1 MVWTPEWFGVDRD
14 VLRRVLSA
22 LSERGA
28 DHGEIFLQHARTTR
42 VMMEDGILGRAEVHV
57 EHGAGLRAVV
67 GDRVG
72 YAFTEDLSERSLTEA
87 ARTAAG
93 IAKGGSAHAPVAL
106 TDGRPQGERYR
117 LERTWGE
124 VGVRE
129 RIELVH
135 RVEALARDLD
145 PRIHQVQASLIDID
159 ERVVI
164 ASRDGRV
171 TLDDRPMVRLG
182 VQITARSGGEVR
194 TGSSNLAG
202 RRGIDWFDETRLRQ
216 VAREAVERTVVQFD
230 AVQPRSGEWP
240 VILAAGASGILLHE
254 AVGHGMEA
262 DFARRDETIYA
273 SMVGRQVAPPFV
285 TIVDDGT
292 QPGERGAVEVDD
304 EGTEGQRTVLVREG
318 VLETFLHDRVS
329 AAHYGLRSTGSGRRE
344 SYRHAPMPRMRS
356 TYMEAGPHAAEE
368 IVRSVKYG
376 ILAETFANGQV
387 QIGAGDYTFF
397 VRGGWL
403 VEDGKL
409 TAPIRDVNI
418 IGNGPE
424 TLQRVTMVG
433 DDLKLDTG
441 GWTCGKD
448 GQRVAVSQGMPTVLV
463 SRLTVGGA

>member
-1 MVWTPEWFGVDRD
+1 MWTPEWFGVDRD
-14 VLRRVLSA
+14 VLRRVLSVLA
-22 LSERGA
+22 ERGA

-42 VMMEDGILGRAEVHV
+42 VVMEDGILGRAEVRV
-57 EHGAGLRAVV
+57 DHGAGLRAVV

-72 YAFTEDLSERSLTEA
+72 YAFTEDLSERSLTDA
-87 ARTAAG
+87 ARTAAS
-93 IAKGGSAHAPVAL
+93 IAQGGVRHGPVAL
-106 TDGRPQGERYR
+106 VDGRPQGDRYR
-117 LERTWGE
+117 LQRGWGE
-124 VGVRE
+124 VAVRE
-129 RIELVH
+129 RIDLVH

-145 PRIHQVQASLIDID
+145 PRVQQVQASLIDVD

-164 ASRDGRV
+164 ASIDGRV
-171 TLDDRPMVRLG
+171 TLDDRPMARLG
-182 VQITARSGGEVR
+182 VQITAVSEGRVR

-202 RRGIDWFDETRLRQ
+202 RRGLDWFDEGRLQQ
-216 VAREAVERTVVQFD
+216 VAKEAVERTVVQFD

-262 DFARRDETIYA
+262 DFARRDETIYS
-273 SMVGRQVAPPFV
+273 SMIGRRVAPPFV

-292 QPGERGAVEVDD
+292 QAGERGSIEVDD
-304 EGTEGQRTVLVREG
+304 EGTEGQHTVLVREG

-344 SYRHAPMPRMRS
+344 SYRHPPMPRMRS
-356 TYMEAGPHAAEE
+356 TYMASGPNTAEE

-403 VEDGKL
+403 VEDGRV

-424 TLQRVTMVG
+424 TLERVTMVG
-433 DDLKLDTG
+433 DDLRLDTG